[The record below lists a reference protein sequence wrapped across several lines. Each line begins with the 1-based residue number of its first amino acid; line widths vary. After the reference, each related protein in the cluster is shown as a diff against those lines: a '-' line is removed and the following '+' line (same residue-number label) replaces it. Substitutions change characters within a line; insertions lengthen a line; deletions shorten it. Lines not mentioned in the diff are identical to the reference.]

1 MEEYLIYMNNAFT
14 SLSGEEFKLLYFI
27 VMSMASED
35 ADALEISI
43 GYLMDVLGKSER
55 SVKRLIADL
64 VDKGFI
70 TVDDWCLFRLNLN
83 ITEEI
88 VSEDTD
94 NQEEKP
100 RKRVGFV

>member
-14 SLSGEEFKLLYFI
+14 SLNGEEFKLLYFI

-55 SVKRLIADL
+55 SVKRLITDL
-64 VDKGFI
+64 ADKGFI

-88 VSEDTD
+88 VSEDAD